1 MHAKAV
7 HRGDMLGGRGLLIA
21 LNRSRKLYQC
31 VPRCIAMH
39 LERPS
44 CQVGISAMV
53 EHIHI

>member
-7 HRGDMLGGRGLLIA
+7 HRGDMLGGRGLLID

-53 EHIHI
+53 EYIHI